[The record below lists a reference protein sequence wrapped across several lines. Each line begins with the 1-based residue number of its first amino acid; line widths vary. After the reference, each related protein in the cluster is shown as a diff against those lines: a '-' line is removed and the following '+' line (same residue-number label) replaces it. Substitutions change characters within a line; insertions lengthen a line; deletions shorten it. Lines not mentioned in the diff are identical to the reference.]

1 MNFRIVGIL
10 LLIICQ
16 SFLAQTASTYFPSQT
31 GYKWNYESVPLDS
44 LNNPM
49 NSQKFFS
56 IDSFAVVE
64 PFYGKNANVVLSKTG
79 AQNTINFQ
87 PYLDTLYYNFESSN
101 GFEYFDPAIATGL
114 LGNIDSTLGINFFNF
129 FNSLKGWYSYYRFA
143 SSVNLAYQ
151 IFVKDTT
158 VTVDSIELPLRF
170 ELIGKR
176 LADETINTAIGTFI
190 CKKFLLERRLSY
202 LVWFPPLPNP
212 LPVPILGVK
221 ETIWLAPEN
230 WIVKSYIPSTNVD
243 LFVLGIPDFNIPGL
257 ETNIILPITNVED
270 EFISLNDFRLYQN
283 YPNPF
288 NPSTKIRFSIPN
300 VGTLRATSVQLK
312 VYDVLGNEVATLV
325 DEYKP
330 AGDYEV
336 EFTVAQD
343 SRPAIASGISARG
356 LYASGVYFYQL
367 KAGNFIQTRK
377 MVLLK

>member
-1 MNFRIVGIL
+1 
-10 LLIICQ
+10 
-16 SFLAQTASTYFPSQT
+16 
-31 GYKWNYESVPLDS
+31 
-44 LNNPM
+44 
-49 NSQKFFS
+49 
-56 IDSFAVVE
+56 VVE

-79 AQNTINFQ
+79 AQNTINIQ

-101 GFEYFDPAIATGL
+101 GFEYFDPAIASGL

-129 FNSLKGWYSYYRFA
+129 FNSLKGWYSYYRLA
-143 SSVNLAYQ
+143 SNVNLAYQ

-176 LADETINTAIGTFI
+176 LADETINTVIGTFI

-212 LPVPILGVK
+212 LPVKILGVE

-270 EFISLNDFRLYQN
+270 EFISLKDFILYQN

-288 NPSTKIRFSIPN
+288 NPSTKISWQSQ
-300 VGTLRATSVQLK
+300 VSGWQTLK
-312 VYDVLGNEVATLV
+312 VYDILGNEVATLV
-325 DEYKP
+325 NEYKP
-330 AGDYEV
+330 AGNYEA
-336 EFTVAQD
+336 EFYVGS
-343 SRPAIASGISARG
+343 SRRLA
-356 LYASGVYFYQL
+356 LTSGVYFYQL
-367 KAGNFIQTRK
+367 KIDNIIQSRK